1 LRIRLGFP
9 WRFPARSA
17 ACADL
22 HALRLTNSSTFV
34 ALFSQD
40 EAVKPQPTLNPPE
53 LSDIEDLR
61 LRLAYHLV
69 RSLLNSA
76 FGAIPLASG
85 FKRLFAARFLAP
97 VNNLRCRRLLTRLHL
112 RSQQPITFQLSLFA
126 TGPCS
131 IETLG
136 FVSRQ
141 NQPCGQLL
149 SDETAGSNRLFQA
162 SIPLRRSQL

>member
-1 LRIRLGFP
+1 
-9 WRFPARSA
+9 
-17 ACADL
+17 
-22 HALRLTNSSTFV
+22 LTNSSTFV

-85 FKRLFAARFLAP
+85 FKRLFAA
-97 VNNLRCRRLLTRLHL
+97 
-112 RSQQPITFQLSLFA
+112 
-126 TGPCS
+126 
-131 IETLG
+131 
-136 FVSRQ
+136 
-141 NQPCGQLL
+141 
-149 SDETAGSNRLFQA
+149 
-162 SIPLRRSQL
+162 